1 MISPKRLNPE
11 GKAWLPVMHVTK
23 QGWHFTALFSNT
35 ALAHQL
41 NRTQDWVVIYFYDD
55 QHHESQHT
63 VVTETHGALTGQRV
77 VPGRETECRE
87 YYEQSGTVQ

>member
-1 MISPKRLNPE
+1 MIAPKRFNPE

-41 NRTQDWVVIYFYDD
+41 NRTQDLVVIYYPKSLVKTMHF
-55 QHHESQHT
+55 S
-63 VVTETHGALTGQRV
+63 ARL
-77 VPGRETECRE
+77 
-87 YYEQSGTVQ
+87 